1 MEALKE
7 KALEKK
13 KKQAEEKE
21 QTKEKLRGFLN
32 ELNRSEYYQLAV
44 YGTYKMESW
53 YILIL
58 IMMEIASMNTQAS
71 NILF

>member
-1 MEALKE
+1 MELI
-7 KALEKK
+7 
-13 KKQAEEKE
+13 
-21 QTKEKLRGFLN
+21 
-32 ELNRSEYYQLAV
+32 
-44 YGTYKMESW
+44 KMESW